1 YSKARFMFIAEGN
14 YRALI
19 PHRDDFTISRLTC
32 TNSEPFYLLVTV
44 QDKKDFMLEALEKQ
58 AEMLTSDLKTAISL
72 NVR

>member
-1 YSKARFMFIAEGN
+1 MFIAEGN

-19 PHRDDFTISRLTC
+19 PHRDDFRISRLTC

-44 QDKKDFMLEALEKQ
+44 KDKKDFMLEALEKQ
-58 AEMLTSDLKTAISL
+58 AEMLTSDLKTAISQ